1 MGLSKQAKKKIDKS
15 SIIEINDIKPFKK
28 LQRTHTNLLVLFAQ
42 SGRYFTEDSV
52 RCTDCRNAQEKNQL
66 VLICCFFTRAKE
78 IMCLKISLWELYP
91 TITKFRQSVTTIQCV
106 QLILT
111 FSFETLLLFLF
122 SNSTAWKVRCIN
134 LILLTKY

>member
-42 SGRYFTEDSV
+42 SGRYFTDDSV

-66 VLICCFFTRAKE
+66 VLICCIFTRAKE

-91 TITKFRQSVTTIQCV
+91 TITKFRHSVTTIQ
-106 QLILT
+106 LILI
-111 FSFETLLLFLF
+111 FSFEMLLLFLF
-122 SNSTAWKVRCIN
+122 SNSTAWKARCIN

>member
-42 SGRYFTEDSV
+42 SGRYFTDDSV

-91 TITKFRQSVTTIQCV
+91 TITKFRHSVTTIQ
-106 QLILT
+106 LILI
-111 FSFETLLLFLF
+111 FSFEMLLLFLF
-122 SNSTAWKVRCIN
+122 SNSTAWKARCIN